1 VTPVRLLF
9 LGDIVGS
16 AGKDAVVRAVPELRR
31 ELALDYVVVNA
42 ENIAGGRGTMPVHA
56 DELFQAGVDLIS
68 GGNHT
73 FQHRE
78 LYPYLDE
85 TPGIVR
91 PLNYPPGAPGH
102 GVATAGELTL
112 INLIGRTFMAAEY
125 DDPFRAVDGALA
137 QVPEDQYVLVDLHAE
152 ATSEKNAMGWYLDGR
167 VTAVVGTHTH
177 VPTADT
183 RVLPRG
189 TAYCTD
195 AGMCGAHDSIIG
207 DEIEAVLSRFL
218 TQMPT
223 RLPAAKGAVQING
236 LLIEADPETRRATAI
251 SRCDRMVC

>member
-1 VTPVRLLF
+1 MRMLF

-16 AGKDAVVRAVPELRR
+16 CGRDAVVATVPKLRR
-31 ELALDYVVVNA
+31 ELALDYVVANG
-42 ENIAGGRGTMPVHA
+42 ENIAGGRGITPATA
-56 DELFQAGVDLIS
+56 DDLFACGVDLIS

-73 FQHRE
+73 FNHRE
-78 LYPYLDE
+78 VYAYLDE

-91 PLNYPPGAPGH
+91 PLNYPAGAPGH

-112 INLIGRTFMAAEY
+112 VNVIGRAFMASDY
-125 DDPFRAVDGALA
+125 DDPFRAVDEALKGIPA
-137 QVPEDQYVLVDLHAE
+137 EQFVLVDVHAE
-152 ATSEKNAMGWYLDGR
+152 ATSEKQGMGWYLDGR

-195 AGMCGAHDSIIG
+195 AGMCGARDSVIG

-223 RLPAAKGAVQING
+223 RLPPAKGVAQLNG
-236 LLIEADPETRRATAI
+236 LLIEADDATKRALSITRH
-251 SRCDRMVC
+251 DVVLGH

>member
-1 VTPVRLLF
+1 MRLLF

-16 AGKDAVVRAVPELRR
+16 AGRDAVVRSVAPLRR
-31 ELALDYVVVNA
+31 ELELDYVVVNA
-42 ENIAGGRGTMPVHA
+42 ENIAGGRGTLPAHA
-56 DELFQAGVDLIS
+56 DELFQCGVDLIS

-78 LYPYLDE
+78 LYPYLEE
-85 TPGIVR
+85 TPGITR

-102 GVATAGELTL
+102 GIATSGNLTL
-112 INLIGRTFMAAEY
+112 VNLIGRTFMAAEY

-137 QVPEDQYVLVDLHAE
+137 AVPGDQFVLVDLHAE
-152 ATSEKNAMGWYLDGR
+152 ATSEKVAMGWYLDGR

-183 RVLPRG
+183 RVLPNG
-189 TAYCTD
+189 TAYCSD

-223 RLPAAKGAVQING
+223 RLPAAKGAVQLNG
-236 LLIEADPETRRATAI
+236 LLIEADETTRRATSI
-251 SRCDRMVC
+251 VRCDRMVC